1 MLYTKTLL
9 QISSLSIITETV
21 KGSKL
26 HALLKGPKII
36 LKIARKYIWLVQY
49 IVPIE
54 Q

>member
-26 HALLKGPKII
+26 HALLKGPKIN
-36 LKIARKYIWLVQY
+36 LKIARKIHLARTIYCSN
-49 IVPIE
+49 
-54 Q
+54 